1 MADGSIQQ
9 GALDDLAQWLR
20 ASLDRTYCRV
30 LVVDDRG
37 EHVHVAAAAAAM
49 RRTPLEWNPY
59 ATSRTML
66 AELPGRF
73 LDREPV
79 LLEGTAIPRTAPFLQ
94 AIGKDPLTELLI
106 VPLVFDGRVVGL
118 LDLGECRARAQRGGR
133 LEHGQP
139 RRPSRPGLDGKDSL
153 LDSAR
158 RMAPLAARVLESER
172 KRQLLERLE
181 GTLRELQSET
191 GALWRAISHL
201 GAELLS
207 AACGAVYVCHA
218 NTEEFVLLASNNRG
232 NLAESLVARCR
243 RGEGFVGSLGATA
256 ARRWPDAGGCQS
268 PFIDGAALRSAVA
281 VAIPGADIET
291 VLVVADDASR
301 RIFTDTEID
310 VLERFVLHASLA
322 HRRAHLSPESRQL
335 AQFKVLH
342 QITDYTRKLQDLDRG
357 LHALLTGVTAGYGLR
372 FNRAALFLYNEAR
385 ATLDGKMAIG
395 NVTWEDALADWQ
407 HDRQAGPY
415 DFAEYVEIVG
425 GNPLPVTR
433 LHELVTGLSLP
444 LDDGGVLRDALDS
457 PRLLLSNHDAS
468 RLPDA
473 IRKVFAPDAKAPILL
488 VRLMTTHPLGLII
501 ADNQFNGAPIGL
513 EAIEALTTFAGAAA
527 IAIERFQ
534 LRDESE
540 LVDRAAR
547 ALVEPPDTYD
557 PVAVMRR
564 IVGEAVT
571 LCNASAGVLWPYY
584 EDGQQFAPQFI
595 AVNLSGGSERDML
608 ACRPRTSGMARRVLE
623 KHYVAVPSVAVEP
636 VLGSERRQLLVA
648 AGIQSFQGIA
658 LQVGNERLGVLYV
671 DYPAPRRFEDVDRRR
686 LTRFAVHA
694 ALALKSARLARRVH
708 DAQRTER
715 ALARIAPLTYLD
727 KTIDHIAELAKDLL
741 ECAVVV
747 LHVYDAS
754 TDTFIGHHH
763 VGDLVD
769 AEAAARDV
777 QEDSSLVRR
786 VMEQPGPLAVEE
798 LEQDRWF
805 GPTRFARVERIQSC
819 LALPLKVS
827 NPDLVVGALFANF
840 RDRRRFTAD
849 LRMRARSFA
858 SQAGIAIGNALKLRE
873 NEALAAV
880 PRALLTTENL
890 QDTLDC
896 VARMTAAALGVR
908 GTSPVMSQV
917 VLKEGLDLVIRAVA
931 GGDERMIGTSLAPGI
946 GSQAGFAADM
956 KEPVVAIYD
965 DAELRFNVS
974 DEIRRGF
981 KSGMSARMV
990 VGKELIGILEIR
1002 SPYVREFGE
1011 SHTALLLSVAAQAA
1025 MAIKADR
1032 RNTDLERKRGHLQA
1046 LRRAEE
1052 CAERVRV
1059 RRGGMT
1065 REDVLNELLQ
1075 IVVECYREHSV
1086 APRPTTFGTLLLRKP
1101 SDILVLEGVYPPD
1114 RRQRFEAAIGPGWR
1128 LNRRPVGI
1136 TGWTVIHGEPRL
1148 EVNLSSAHPTFVA
1161 IDDATRSEITA
1172 PILSCGAVVGVLD
1185 VESDS
1190 PRGFDRDD
1198 LNTLVT
1204 LAGFVAIALTNHGT
1218 DDIRRAAHDLGKSMT
1233 LSRDATRDLL
1243 GAGRDPD
1250 PATVVQRLEQQL
1262 EDFDFHCRLTD
1273 DIKAAAMVLNEE
1285 PLHKQWTSLVELIEA
1300 AIDRFRATAANK
1312 QIRLDRRVPPA
1323 DPIPLWIDKDRIRQ
1337 VITNLLAN
1345 AIQYT
1350 QTSGAVEVSIV
1361 REPEADRVIVAVADN
1376 GRHRPPVEDLTRMFA
1391 PYYRVRSTG
1400 AGAPAEREDDVGQ
1413 GLGLSIAKTLVEL
1426 HRGRIWAEHNDRGG
1440 LTVAFDLASKEEAS
1454 PGNGL
1459 DPCHAEDGAPR

>member
-1 MADGSIQQ
+1 MADRSIQDR
-9 GALDDLAQWLR
+9 ALDDLAHWLR

-30 LVVDDRG
+30 MVVDDRV
-37 EHVHVAAAAAAM
+37 EHVRVAAAAAAT
-49 RRTPLEWNPY
+49 RAIPLEWNPH
-59 ATSRTML
+59 AGSRTML
-66 AELPGRF
+66 AELPGPF
-73 LDREPV
+73 LDRDPI
-79 LLEGTAIPRTAPFLQ
+79 LLEGHAIPRTAPFLQ
-94 AIGKDPLTELLI
+94 VIGKDPLTELLI

-118 LDLGECRARAQRGGR
+118 LDLGECRARAQQDGR
-133 LEHGQP
+133 FDHGQS
-139 RRPSRPGLDGKDSL
+139 RRPRRPGLDGKDSL
-153 LDSAR
+153 LDTAR
-158 RMAPLAARVLESER
+158 QMAPLAARVIESER

-232 NLAESLVARCR
+232 NLAEFLVPRCR

-268 PFIDGAALRSAVA
+268 PFIDGAALCSAVA
-281 VAIPGADIET
+281 VALPGADIET
-291 VLVVADDASR
+291 VLVIADDASR
-301 RIFTDTEID
+301 RVFTDAEID

-322 HRRAHLSPESRQL
+322 HRRAHLSPENRQL

-342 QITDYTRKLQDLDRG
+342 QITGYTRKIQDLDRV

-385 ATLDGKMAIG
+385 TTLDGKMAIG

-407 HDRQAGPY
+407 HDRQAGPQ
-415 DFAEYVEIVG
+415 DFAEYLEIVG

-444 LDDGGVLRDALDS
+444 LDDSGVLRNALDS
-457 PRLLLSNHDAS
+457 PRLLLSNHDAA

-473 IRKVFAPDAKAPILL
+473 IRKVLAPDAKAPILL

-513 EAIEALTTFAGAAA
+513 EAIEALTSFASAAA
-527 IAIERFQ
+527 IEIERFQ

-547 ALVEPPDTYD
+547 ALVEPADTHD

-564 IVGEAVT
+564 IVAEAVT

-584 EDGQQFAPQFI
+584 EDGQQFAPQLI
-595 AVNLSGGSERDML
+595 AVNLPDGSERDML
-608 ACRPRTSGMARRVLE
+608 ECRPRTSGMARRVLD
-623 KHYVAVPSVAVEP
+623 KHYVAVPSIAVES
-636 VLGSERRQLLVA
+636 VLGPERRQLLVV

-671 DYPAPRRFEDVDRRR
+671 NYPAPRRFEDVDRRR

-727 KTIDHIAELAKDLL
+727 KTIDQIAKLARDLL

-747 LHVYDAS
+747 LHVYDAH

-763 VGDLVD
+763 VGDLND
-769 AEAAARDV
+769 PEAAARDV
-777 QEDSSLVRR
+777 QEDSSLVRK
-786 VMEQPGPLAVEE
+786 VMEQSGPFAVEE
-798 LEQDRWF
+798 VPQDRWF
-805 GPTRFARVERIQSC
+805 GPTRFARDERIQSC

-827 NPDLVVGALFANF
+827 SPDLVVGALFANF

-873 NEALAAV
+873 YEAAAAV

-896 VARMTAAALGVR
+896 VARMTAAAFGAR
-908 GTSPVMSQV
+908 ETSPVMCQV

-931 GGDERMIGTSLAPGI
+931 DGDERLVGTSLAPGI
-946 GSQAGFAADM
+946 GSQAGFAIDM

-990 VGKELIGILEIR
+990 VGKELIGVLEVR

-1011 SHTALLLSVAAQAA
+1011 SHAALLLSVAVPAA

-1032 RNTDLERKRGHLQA
+1032 RNADLERKRGHLEA

-1052 CAERVRV
+1052 CAKRA
-1059 RRGGMT
+1059 RRGEMT

-1114 RRQRFEAAIGPGWR
+1114 RRQRFEAAIGPGWS
-1128 LNRRPVGI
+1128 LYRRPVGI
-1136 TGWTVIHGEPRL
+1136 TGWTAIHGEPRL
-1148 EVNLSSAHPTFVA
+1148 EVNLSNAHPTFVA
-1161 IDDATRSEITA
+1161 IDGATRSEIAA
-1172 PILSCGAVVGVLD
+1172 PIFSCRAVVGVLD

-1190 PRGFDRDD
+1190 PRGFDHDD

-1218 DDIRRAAHDLGKSMT
+1218 YHIQRAAHDLGKSMT
-1233 LSRDATRDLL
+1233 LSRGLL
-1243 GAGRDPD
+1243 GTGHEPD
-1250 PATVVQRLEQQL
+1250 PATVIQRLGQHL
-1262 EDFDFHCRLTD
+1262 EDFEFHHRLTD

-1285 PLHKQWTSLVELIEA
+1285 PLHEQWTSLVELVEA
-1300 AIDRFRATAANK
+1300 ALGRFRAAAANK
-1312 QIRLDRRVPPA
+1312 QIRLDRRVPTA
-1323 DPIPLWIDKDRIRQ
+1323 DPVRLWVDKDRIRQ

-1350 QTSGAVEVSIV
+1350 QPTGAVEVSIV
-1361 REPEADRVIVAVADN
+1361 REAEADRVIIAVADN
-1376 GRHRPPVEDLTRMFA
+1376 GRHRPSAEDLTRMFA
-1391 PYYRVRSTG
+1391 PYCRVRST
-1400 AGAPAEREDDVGQ
+1400 AVDAPAGSEDDVGQ
-1413 GLGLSIAKTLVEL
+1413 GLGLSIAKTFVEL

-1440 LTVAFDLASKEEAS
+1440 LTVAFDLASKEAAS

-1459 DPCHAEDGAPR
+1459 DASDAEGSAP